1 MNINPV
7 GRASLIAYS
16 GPALPIA
23 MMGLPLILYLPPF
36 YASELGVE
44 LAVVGGVFFLAR
56 AWDAVID
63 PLVGYLSDNTNSRW
77 GRRKPWLA
85 VGGPLLMIGVYA
97 LLSPPSDISTTYL
110 WLAALGFYVAW
121 TLVQIPYQSWG
132 SELSRDYAERS
143 RITGFRETGTLIG
156 VILATVLPIVA
167 ISNPEPSLREILWVF
182 VLAQLILIPLTL
194 CIACLVTPS
203 PAPLTTAQPK
213 LLPSLKVLFNNK
225 PLLRVLSGVF
235 CLWLGGS
242 VLNAGLLFLWESVL
256 ELGRKDFLIYVLV
269 QYACAIG
276 FLPLWIRLGNRIGR
290 HRVLVI
296 GGAGFLMVQ
305 PLLLLAT
312 GGQFVLTVPVSIVGG
327 CLTGVIWAMPPAL
340 VADTVEYGMLRGG
353 GDQMALYMAA
363 YNFIMKLALAAG
375 VGLAFPLLGVL
386 GFSPQGPHTGSAL
399 NALSFVVLAIPPV
412 IGLIG
417 AAFLFNHPLTPERH
431 AVIRRWLAR
440 RPSNKQ
446 TEGLA

>member
-1 MNINPV
+1 MKKNRV
-7 GRASLIAYS
+7 GTAALIAYS

-36 YASELGVE
+36 YAGELGVE

-63 PLVGYLSDNTNSRW
+63 PIVGYLSDRTASPW
-77 GRRKPWLA
+77 GRRKPWL
-85 VGGPLLMIGVYA
+85 VIGGPPLMLGVYA
-97 LLSPPSDISTTYL
+97 LLSPPANVSTAYL
-110 WLAALGFYVAW
+110 WAAALGFYVAW

-143 RITGFRETGTLIG
+143 RVTGFRETGTLIG
-156 VILATVLPIVA
+156 VILATILPIVA
-167 ISNPEPSLREILWVF
+167 LRDPEPSLREILWVF
-182 VLAQLILIPLTL
+182 VIAQLVLIPLTIL
-194 CIACLVTPS
+194 IAVGVTPS
-203 PAPLTTAQPK
+203 PAALDAAQPR
-213 LLPSLKVLFNNK
+213 LSSS
-225 PLLRVLSGVF
+225 LRVLITNKLLLRILAGVF

-242 VLNAGLLFLWESVL
+242 VLNAGLLFLWEFVL
-256 ELGRKDFLIYVLV
+256 QLGRKDFLIYVLV

-276 FLPLWIRLGNRIGR
+276 FLPVWVKLGNRIGR

-296 GGAGFLMVQ
+296 GGAGFLMIQ

-312 GGQFVLTVPVSIVGG
+312 GGNFAYTLPVAVLGG

-375 VGLAFPLLGVL
+375 VGLAFPLLGAL
-386 GFSPQGPHTGSAL
+386 GFSPQGPHTPAGL
-399 NALSFVVLAIPPV
+399 NALSMVVLGVPPLLA
-412 IGLIG
+412 LIG
-417 AAFLFNHPLTPERH
+417 AGVLFNYPLNAQRH

-440 RPSNKQ
+440 AQRAKP
-446 TEGLA
+446 TEQSA